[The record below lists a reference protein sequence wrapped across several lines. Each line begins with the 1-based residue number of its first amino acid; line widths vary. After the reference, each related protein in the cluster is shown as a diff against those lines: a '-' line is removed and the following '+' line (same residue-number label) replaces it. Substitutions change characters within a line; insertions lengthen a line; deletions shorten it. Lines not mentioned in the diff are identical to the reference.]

1 MTADEILERIRNLPE
16 NERRELVQQILDEF
30 TEYDDK
36 LTPEQIAELERC
48 AEGFRKNTQSGIP
61 WEQVQAELKDRL
73 AAWRKNPACASE
85 SKE

>member
-30 TEYDDK
+30 TEYDAEP
-36 LTPEQIAELERC
+36 TPEQITELDRRAEDALKHPGRGKPIEEVFAEIEKRFAER
-48 AEGFRKNTQSGIP
+48 
-61 WEQVQAELKDRL
+61 
-73 AAWRKNPACASE
+73 RKNPACADE

>member
-30 TEYDDK
+30 TEYDDE
-36 LTPEQIAELERC
+36 LTPEQIAELERR
-48 AEGFRKNTQSGIP
+48 AEEFRKNPQSGIP
-61 WEQVQAELKDRL
+61 REQVQAELKDWL
-73 AAWRKNPACASE
+73 AARRKNLACASE